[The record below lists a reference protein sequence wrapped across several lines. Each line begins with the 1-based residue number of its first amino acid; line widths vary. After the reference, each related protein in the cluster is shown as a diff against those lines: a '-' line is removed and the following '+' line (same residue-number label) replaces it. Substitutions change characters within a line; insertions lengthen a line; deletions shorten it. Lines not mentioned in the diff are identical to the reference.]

1 MKWIFVTL
9 KLTDG
14 IKADCVL
21 HSNLTISKRGIKLD
35 KILIIENVE
44 KILVVSFFQNIN
56 NNFMSAKKR
65 ATEADRKMIKKTP
78 TKDSAYTYG

>member
-1 MKWIFVTL
+1 MKWIFATA

-21 HSNLTISKRGIKLD
+21 HSNLTISERGIKLD

-44 KILVVSFFQNIN
+44 KFFVVYFFQNIN
-56 NNFMSAKKR
+56 NNFISAKKEQQKP
-65 ATEADRKMIKKTP
+65 TER
-78 TKDSAYTYG
+78 

>member
-1 MKWIFVTL
+1 MKWIFVTV

-56 NNFMSAKKR
+56 NNFMSAKKEQQR
-65 ATEADRKMIKKTP
+65 PTER
-78 TKDSAYTYG
+78 